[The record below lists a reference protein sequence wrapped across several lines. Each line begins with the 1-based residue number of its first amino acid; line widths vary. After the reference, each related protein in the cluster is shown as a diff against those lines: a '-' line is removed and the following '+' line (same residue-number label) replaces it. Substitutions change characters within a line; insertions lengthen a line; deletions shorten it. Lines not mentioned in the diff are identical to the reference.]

1 MKMTKLKLFIL
12 SIYWLSLELMAIT
25 PTVNVLQEI
34 YFGVILPSSGG
45 CRMIASTGAII
56 SNNGL
61 NTCILPEDS
70 QNGLYTITANPN
82 KIIRVSVQPNQDND
96 AGIIFNPFIELV
108 SEGFVTKIIFN
119 NTGEQTINSGV
130 DGIVDL
136 YLGGDLL
143 INTTYG
149 FNKTIPFSFLDAI
162 VWSEDP

>member
-96 AGIIFNPFIELV
+96 AGIIFNP
-108 SEGFVTKIIFN
+108 
-119 NTGEQTINSGV
+119 GEQTINSGV